1 MKGVEALFVA
11 VLLSV
16 LGLSSPLVTGGEL
29 VLYNCGLLYGLV
41 SRELLGEPA
50 TDGRLGMLTFVV
62 LDSRI
67 QSSLNT

>member
-29 VLYNCGLLYGLV
+29 VLYNCGLLQGLV

-62 LDSRI
+62 LDGRI

>member
-29 VLYNCGLLYGLV
+29 VLYSCGLL
-41 SRELLGEPA
+41 
-50 TDGRLGMLTFVV
+50 
-62 LDSRI
+62 
-67 QSSLNT
+67 

>member
-1 MKGVEALFVA
+1 MKGLEALFAA

-16 LGLSSPLVTGGEL
+16 LGLSSPLVTCGVL

-41 SRELLGEPA
+41 SIELLGELA
-50 TDGRLGMLTFVV
+50 TDGRLGIFTFVV
-62 LDSRI
+62 LDGRI